1 MAKGAIQ
8 IGGKGNTVPLMSMGG
23 MVNNGAL
30 TINRI
35 DALAD
40 GGGLR
45 SPVSGLR
52 WTFWT
57 IRWSFY
63 LCSWLEA

>member
-23 MVNNGAL
+23 MVNNGVL

-35 DALAD
+35 DALAS
-40 GGGLR
+40 GGGFR
-45 SPVSGLR
+45 G
-52 WTFWT
+52 TFWS
-57 IRWSFY
+57 IRWCFC
-63 LCSWLEA
+63 LGSWLEAEG

>member
-8 IGGKGNTVPLMSMGG
+8 IGGKGNTVHLMGMGG

-45 SPVSGLR
+45 

-63 LCSWLEA
+63 LCSWLAA

>member
-8 IGGKGNTVPLMSMGG
+8 IGGKGNTVHLMGMGG

-45 SPVSGLR
+45 

-57 IRWSFY
+57 IRWSF
-63 LCSWLEA
+63 